1 VRRFVDSPKTLPMN
15 SSNCAPTRHRA
26 LVATLAAAATLAACG
41 GDKSSGATGPATG
54 TTASLTVMETTDLHQ
69 NILGYDYYKL
79 AADPSVGIDRTS
91 TLVKQVRAQNA
102 NTLLFDAGDI
112 IQGTVLGDYQALV
125 NKVPCTD
132 KLAIFKAMDAIGY
145 DAGTIG
151 NHEFNYG
158 LGYLG
163 QVTGH
168 QFNVRNL
175 AAPSAQPKCQ
185 GPAYPQVLANVVST
199 TDSKPIF
206 DPYVIL
212 TRTLSA
218 TTPDGKTVQ
227 VPVKVGVI
235 GFTPP
240 LIMSWDKGNLD
251 GNVTT
256 TGLKETAE
264 KYVPEMKAKG
274 ADIIVAISHGGPDNA
289 AYSPTMENGNLYL
302 AQVPGIDVLLM
313 GHMHQVFPNAASTV
327 AAFNVDGVDKTKGT
341 VSGVPA
347 VMANFW
353 GKNLGVVNLHLTYGA
368 GGWAVDKSAT
378 TTATLST
385 QNADKTYVAAD
396 AAIAPL
402 VATEHQGTI
411 DYVNTPIGTADFR
424 LSTYF
429 ADVGDVTA
437 IQVVNQAQAAY
448 VKAYVAAN
456 LPQYAALPVL
466 SVSAPFKSGFAGGND
481 YTDVNTPNVA
491 IHNAADL
498 YLYANTIQAVLVTG
512 ADVKAWLEKAAGRF
526 NQIDPTK
533 TAPQALVSTFP
544 GYNFDVMD
552 GDGSV
557 KYEIDVTQPVGSRI
571 RNLTYNGTAISPT
584 AQFIVATNNY
594 RASGGGGFP
603 GLDGSK
609 TIYASPDAN
618 RDVLIGYIKKAAT
631 LAKVTNGSD
640 RSWHFTRVTTAGPV
654 QFLSAPGNAALAATD
669 GVPGVTQVQADD
681 GSGKNLAVYQIDLSV
696 Q

>member
-1 VRRFVDSPKTLPMN
+1 MNHPIPAPRR
-15 SSNCAPTRHRA
+15 RA
-26 LVATLAAAATLAACG
+26 LVTALAAAATLAACG
-41 GDKSSGATGPATG
+41 GSSSNDSASNGPAVG
-54 TTASLTVMETTDLHQ
+54 TTASLTLMETTDLHQ
-69 NILGYDYYKL
+69 NVLSYDYYKL
-79 AADPSVGIDRTS
+79 AADQSVGFERTS
-91 TLVKQVRAQNA
+91 TLIKQVRANST
-102 NTLLFDAGDI
+102 NTMLFDAGDI

-132 KLAIFKAMDAIGY
+132 KLAIFKAMDSVGY

-168 QFNVRNL
+168 QFNVKNL
-175 AAPSAQPKCQ
+175 AAVSAQPKCQ

-199 TDSKPIF
+199 TDAKPIF

-212 TRTLSA
+212 TKTMSA
-218 TTPDGKTVQ
+218 TTPDGKTVS

-240 LIMSWDKGNLD
+240 LIMAWDKGNLD

-256 TGLKETAE
+256 TGLKETAQQ
-264 KYVPEMKAKG
+264 YIPEMKAKG

-289 AYSPTMENGNLYL
+289 PYSATMENGDLYL

-313 GHMHQVFPNAASTV
+313 GHMHQVFPNATSTV
-327 AAFNVDGVDKTKGT
+327 AAFNIAGVDKTAGT

-353 GKNLGVVNLHLTYGA
+353 GKNLGVVNLKLAYTA
-368 GGWAVDKSAT
+368 NGWAVDKTST
-378 TTATLST
+378 TTSTLST
-385 QNADKTYVAAD
+385 QNADKSYVAAD
-396 AAIAPL
+396 TTIAPL
-402 VATEHQGTI
+402 VQAEHAGTI
-411 DYVNTPIGTADFR
+411 AYVKTAIGTTDYRMTTF
-424 LSTYF
+424 F
-429 ADVGDVTA
+429 ADVGDPTA
-437 IQVVNQAQAAY
+437 IQIVNQAQAAY
-448 VKAYVAAN
+448 VKNYVAAN
-456 LPQYAALPVL
+456 LPQYKTLPVL
-466 SVSAPFKSGFAGGND
+466 SVSAPFKSGFGGGTD
-481 YTDVNTPNVA
+481 YTDVASGSLA
-491 IHNAADL
+491 INNAADL

-512 ADVKAWLEKAAGRF
+512 ADIKAWLEFAAKRF
-526 NQIDPTK
+526 NQIDPTL
-533 TAPQALVSTFP
+533 TTPQSLVSTFP

-552 GDGSV
+552 GDGSI

-571 RNLTYNGTAISPT
+571 RNLTVNGSAIDPA

-609 TIYASPDAN
+609 TIYQSPDAN
-618 RDVLIGYIKKAAT
+618 RDVLIAYIKAAAT

-654 QFLSAPGNAALAATD
+654 QFSSAPGNAALAATD
-669 GVPGVTQVQADD
+669 GIPGVTQVQADD
-681 GSGKNLAVYQIDLSV
+681 GSNLGLARYQIDLSV

>member
-1 VRRFVDSPKTLPMN
+1 MNFFTFATKPRHPAFAVTL
-15 SSNCAPTRHRA
+15 
-26 LVATLAAAATLAACG
+26 LAAATLAACG
-41 GDKSSGATGPATG
+41 GDKSSGTPGPAAG
-54 TTASLTVMETTDLHQ
+54 TTVDVTLMETTDLHQ
-69 NILGYDYYKL
+69 NILSYDYYKL
-79 AADPSVGIDRTS
+79 AEDKSVGIERTS
-91 TLVKQVRAQNA
+91 ALIKQVRAANA
-102 NTLLFDAGDI
+102 NTMLFDAGDI

-125 NKVPCTD
+125 SKVPCTD

-158 LGYLG
+158 LKYLA
-163 QVTGH
+163 QVTGR
-168 QFNVRNL
+168 QFNTKNL
-175 AAPSAQPKCQ
+175 DPVASQPKCV

-206 DPYVIL
+206 DPYVIV
-212 TRTLSA
+212 TKTFAA

-240 LIMSWDKGNLD
+240 LIMAWDKGNLD

-256 TGLKETAE
+256 TGLKETAQ
-264 KYVPEMKAKG
+264 KYIPEMKAKG
-274 ADIIVAISHGGPDNA
+274 ADIIVAVAHGGPDSA
-289 AYSPTMENGNLYL
+289 AYSATMENGALYL
-302 AQVPGIDVLLM
+302 AQVPGIDVLMM
-313 GHMHQVFPNAASTV
+313 GHQHQVFPNATSSV
-327 AAFNVDGVDKTKGT
+327 AAFNIDGVDKSKGT
-341 VSGVPA
+341 VAGVPA

-353 GKNLGVVNLHLTYGA
+353 GKNLGVIKLKLAYGST
-368 GGWAVDKSAT
+368 GWTVDKTAT
-378 TTATLST
+378 TTASIST

-396 AAIAPL
+396 PAIAPL
-402 VATEHQGTI
+402 VQTEHTGTI
-411 DYVNTPIGTADFR
+411 AYVKTPIGTSDFR
-424 LSTYF
+424 MTTYF
-429 ADVGDVTA
+429 ADVGDTTA
-437 IQVVNQAQAAY
+437 IQIVNQAQAQY
-448 VKAYVAAN
+448 VKDYVAGN
-456 LPQYAALPVL
+456 LPQYKNVPVL
-466 SVSAPFKSGFAGGND
+466 SVSAPFKSGFGGATD
-481 YTDVNTPNVA
+481 YTDVASGNLA
-491 IHNAADL
+491 IFNAADL

-526 NQIDPTK
+526 NTIDPT
-533 TAPQALVSTFP
+533 QAGAQVLVSPSFP
-544 GYNFDVMD
+544 GYNFDVLD
-552 GDGSV
+552 GDASM

-571 RNLTYNGTAISPT
+571 KNLTYNGNAVDPA

-609 TIYASPDAN
+609 TIYQSPDAN
-618 RDVLIGYIKKAAT
+618 RDVLIAYVKKAAT
-631 LAKVTNGSD
+631 LAKATNGSD

-654 QFLSAPGNAALAATD
+654 QFSSAPNLAALAATD

-681 GSGKNLAVYQIDLSV
+681 GSGLGLARYQIDLGV

>member
-1 VRRFVDSPKTLPMN
+1 MTTL
-15 SSNCAPTRHRA
+15 SFATARHRA

-41 GDKSSGATGPATG
+41 GDKTSGADAPATG
-54 TTASLTVMETTDLHQ
+54 TTVSLAMMETTDLHQ
-69 NILGYDYYKL
+69 NILSYDYYKL
-79 AADPSVGIDRTS
+79 AADNSVGLERTS
-91 TLVKQVRAQNA
+91 TLVKQVRAA
-102 NTLLFDAGDI
+102 NVNTMLFDAGDI

-132 KLAIFKAMDAIGY
+132 KLAIFKAMDSIGY

-168 QFNVRNL
+168 QFNVKNL
-175 AAPSAQPKCQ
+175 AAPSAQPKCA

-206 DPYVIL
+206 DPYVIV
-212 TRTLSA
+212 TKTFSA
-218 TTPDGKTVQ
+218 TTPDGKTVK

-240 LIMSWDKGNLD
+240 LIMAWDKGNLD

-264 KYVPEMKAKG
+264 KYIPEMKAKG
-274 ADIIVAISHGGPDNA
+274 ADIIVAVSHGGPDGA
-289 AYSPTMENGNLYL
+289 AYSATMENGNLYL
-302 AQVPGIDVLLM
+302 AQVPGIDVLMM

-327 AAFNVDGVDKTKGT
+327 AAFSVAGVDKTKGT
-341 VSGVPA
+341 VAGVPA

-353 GKNLGVVNLHLTYGA
+353 GKNLGVVNLTLKYGA
-368 GGWAVDKSAT
+368 TGWAVDKTAT
-378 TTATLST
+378 TTASIST

-402 VATEHQGTI
+402 VQAEHDGTVA
-411 DYVNTPIGTADFR
+411 YVKTPIGTTDYR

-429 ADVGDVTA
+429 ADVGDTTA
-437 IQVVNQAQAAY
+437 IQVVNQAQAAS
-448 VKAYVAAN
+448 VKAYVAGN
-456 LPQYAALPVL
+456 LPQYASLPVL
-466 SVSAPFKSGFAGGND
+466 SVSAPFKSGFAGGSD
-481 YTDVNTPNVA
+481 YTDVNSTNLA
-491 IHNAADL
+491 IYNAADL

-512 ADVKAWLEKAAGRF
+512 ADVKAWLETAAGRF

-533 TAPQALVSTFP
+533 TAAQSLVSSSFP
-544 GYNFDVMD
+544 GYNFDVLD

-557 KYEIDVTQPVGSRI
+557 KYEIDVTQPLGSRI
-571 RNLTYNGTAISPT
+571 KNLTYNGSAMSPT

-603 GLDGSK
+603 GLNGSK

-618 RDVLIGYIKKAAT
+618 RDVLIAYIRKAQT
-631 LAKVTNGSD
+631 IAKATNGND
-640 RSWHFTRVTTAGPV
+640 RSWHFTRVTTAGPI

-669 GVPGVTQVQADD
+669 GIPGVTQVQADD
-681 GSGKNLAVYQIDLSV
+681 GTGKTLAIYQIDLSV

>member
-1 VRRFVDSPKTLPMN
+1 MTTPSFAT
-15 SSNCAPTRHRA
+15 ARHRA

-41 GDKSSGATGPATG
+41 GDKTSSNAPAAG
-54 TTASLTVMETTDLHQ
+54 TTVALAMMETTDLHQ
-69 NILGYDYYKL
+69 NILSYDYYKL
-79 AADPSVGIDRTS
+79 AADNSVGIERTS
-91 TLVKQVRAQNA
+91 TLIKQVRAA
-102 NTLLFDAGDI
+102 NVNTMLFDAGDI

-158 LGYLG
+158 LAYLG

-168 QFNVRNL
+168 QFNVKNL
-175 AAPSAQPKCQ
+175 AAPSAQVKCA
-185 GPAYPQVLANVVST
+185 GPAYPQVLANVIST

-212 TRTLSA
+212 TRNLSA
-218 TTPDGKTVQ
+218 TTPDGKTVT

-240 LIMSWDKGNLD
+240 SIMAWDKGNLD

-264 KYVPEMKAKG
+264 KYIPEMKAKG
-274 ADIIVAISHGGPDNA
+274 ADIIVAVSHGGPDGA
-289 AYSPTMENGNLYL
+289 DYSATMENGNLYL
-302 AQVPGIDVLLM
+302 AQVPGIDVLMM

-327 AAFNVDGVDKTKGT
+327 AAFAVAGVDKTKGT
-341 VSGVPA
+341 VAGVPA

-353 GKNLGVVNLHLTYGA
+353 GKNLGVVNLTLKYGA
-368 GGWAVDKSAT
+368 TGWAVDKTAT
-378 TTATLST
+378 TTASIST
-385 QNADKTYVAAD
+385 QNADKSYVAAD

-402 VATEHQGTI
+402 VKAEHDGTVA
-411 DYVNTPIGTADFR
+411 YVKTPIGTTDFR

-429 ADVGDVTA
+429 AGVGDTTA

-448 VKAYVAAN
+448 VKAYVAGN
-456 LPQYAALPVL
+456 LPQYATLPVL
-466 SVSAPFKSGFAGGND
+466 SVSAPFKSGFAGGSD
-481 YTDVNTPNVA
+481 YTDVNSTDLA
-491 IHNAADL
+491 IYNAADL

-512 ADVKAWLEKAAGRF
+512 ADVKAWLETAAGRF
-526 NQIDPTK
+526 FQIDPTK
-533 TAPQALVSTFP
+533 TAAQALVSSFP
-544 GYNFDVMD
+544 GYNFDVLD

-557 KYEIDVTQPVGSRI
+557 KYEIDVTQPLGSRI
-571 RNLTYNGTAISPT
+571 KNLTYNGTAMSPT

-603 GLDGSK
+603 GLNGSK

-618 RDVLIGYIKKAAT
+618 RDVLIAYIRKAVT

-640 RSWHFTRVTTAGPV
+640 RSWHFTRVTTAGPI

-669 GVPGVTQVQADD
+669 GIPGVTQVQADD
-681 GSGKNLAVYQIDLSV
+681 GSGKNLAIYQIDLGV

>member
-1 VRRFVDSPKTLPMN
+1 MTPFLIA
-15 SSNCAPTRHRA
+15 APARHRA
-26 LVATLAAAATLAACG
+26 LVATLVAAATLAACG
-41 GDKSSGATGPATG
+41 GDKTTNNAPAVG
-54 TTASLTVMETTDLHQ
+54 TSVSLTLMETTDLHQ

-79 AADPSVGIDRTS
+79 AADNSVGIERTS
-91 TLVKQVRAQNA
+91 TLIKQVRAANA
-102 NTLLFDAGDI
+102 NTMLFDAGDI

-125 NKVPCTD
+125 NKVACTD

-158 LGYLG
+158 LAYLG
-163 QVTGH
+163 QVTNR
-168 QFNVRNL
+168 QFNVPNL
-175 AAPSAQPKCQ
+175 PAPSAQAKCT

-212 TRTLSA
+212 TKSLSA
-218 TTPDGKTVQ
+218 TTPDGKTVV
-227 VPVKVGVI
+227 VPVKIGVI

-240 LIMSWDKGNLD
+240 AIMSWDKGNLD

-264 KYVPEMKAKG
+264 KYIPEMKAKG
-274 ADIIVAISHGGPDNA
+274 ADVIVAISHGGPDSA
-289 AYSPTMENGNLYL
+289 AYAATMENGNLYL

-313 GHMHQVFPNAASTV
+313 GHMHQVFPNAKSTV
-327 AAFNVDGVDKTKGT
+327 AAFNIAGVDKTAGT

-353 GKNLGVVNLHLTYGA
+353 GKNLGVVSLSLKYGA
-368 GGWAVDKSAT
+368 AGWAVDKTAT
-378 TTATLST
+378 TTSTLST
-385 QNADKTYVAAD
+385 QNADKSYVAAD
-396 AAIAPL
+396 ATIAPL
-402 VATEHQGTI
+402 VQTEHQGTI
-411 DYVNTPIGTADFR
+411 TYVKTPIGTTDYR

-429 ADVGDVTA
+429 ADVGDTTA

-456 LPQYAALPVL
+456 LPQYKTLPVL
-466 SVSAPFKSGFAGGND
+466 SVSAPFKSGFAGGTD
-481 YTDVNTPNVA
+481 YTDVASGNLA
-491 IHNAADL
+491 IFNAADL
-498 YLYANTIQAVLVTG
+498 YLYANTIQAVVVTG
-512 ADVKAWLEKAAGRF
+512 ADLKAWLETAATRF
-526 NQIDPTK
+526 NKIDPALT
-533 TAPQALVSTFP
+533 TEQALVSTYP
-544 GYNFDVMD
+544 GYNFDVLD
-552 GDGSV
+552 GDGSM
-557 KYEIDVTQPVGSRI
+557 KYEIDVTQPQGSRI
-571 RNLTYNGTAISPT
+571 RNFTYNGTLVDPA
-584 AQFIVATNNY
+584 AQFVVATNNY
-594 RASGGGGFP
+594 RASGGGNFP
-603 GLDGSK
+603 GLNGSK

-618 RDVLIGYIKKAAT
+618 RDVLIAYIKKAAT

-654 QFLSAPGNAALAATD
+654 TFTSAPGNAALAATD
-669 GVPGVTQVQADD
+669 GVAGVTQLRADD
-681 GSGKNLAVYQIDLSV
+681 GSGKGLAVYQIDLSV

>member
-1 VRRFVDSPKTLPMN
+1 MTSLN
-15 SSNCAPTRHRA
+15 LASARHRA

-41 GDKSSGATGPATG
+41 GDKSSGGNAPATG
-54 TTASLTVMETTDLHQ
+54 TTVQLTMMETTDLHQ
-69 NILGYDYYKL
+69 NIMSYDYYKL
-79 AADPSVGIDRTS
+79 AEDDSVGLERTS
-91 TLVKQVRAQNA
+91 TLIKQVRAA
-102 NTLLFDAGDI
+102 NPNTMLFDAGDI

-125 NKVPCTD
+125 SKVACTD

-168 QFNVRNL
+168 QFNVKNL
-175 AAPSAQPKCQ
+175 PAVASQAKCT

-206 DPYVIL
+206 DPYVIV
-212 TRTLSA
+212 TKTFSA
-218 TTPDGKTVQ
+218 TTPDGKTVN

-240 LIMSWDKGNLD
+240 LIMAWDKGNLD

-256 TGLKETAE
+256 TGLKEAAQQ
-264 KYVPEMKAKG
+264 YIPEMKAKG
-274 ADIIVAISHGGPDNA
+274 ADIIVAVSHGGPDDA
-289 AYSPTMENGNLYL
+289 AYSATMENGNLYL
-302 AQVPGIDVLLM
+302 AQVPGIDVLMM
-313 GHMHQVFPNAASTV
+313 GHMHQVFPNKDSSV
-327 AAFNVDGVDKTKGT
+327 AAFNIAGVDKTKGL

-353 GKNLGVVNLHLTYGA
+353 GKNLGLVKLTLKYGT
-368 GGWAVDKSAT
+368 GGWAVDTSAT
-378 TTATLST
+378 TASTIST
-385 QNADKTYVAAD
+385 QNADKSYVAAD
-396 AAIAPL
+396 PAIAPL
-402 VATEHQGTI
+402 VKTEHDNTI
-411 DYVNTPIGTADFR
+411 AYVNTPIGTADYR

-429 ADVGDVTA
+429 ADVGDTTA

-456 LPQYAALPVL
+456 LPQYATLPVL
-466 SVSAPFKSGFAGGND
+466 SVSAPFKSGFAGGTD
-481 YTDVNTPNVA
+481 YTDVNTANVA

-512 ADVKAWLEKAAGRF
+512 ADIKAWLETAAGRF
-526 NQIDPTK
+526 NQIDPTL
-533 TAPQALVSTFP
+533 TTSQWLVSAFP

-552 GDGSV
+552 GDGSI
-557 KYEIDVTQPVGSRI
+557 KYEIDVTQPLNSRI
-571 RNLTYNGTAISPT
+571 RNLTYNGSAISPT

-603 GLDGSK
+603 GLNGSK
-609 TIYASPDAN
+609 TIYQSPDAN
-618 RDVLIGYIKKAAT
+618 RDVLMNYIRARTT
-631 LAKVTNGSD
+631 LTRVTNGSD
-640 RSWHFTRVTTAGPV
+640 NSWHFTPVTTAGPV
-654 QFLSAPGNAALAATD
+654 RFTSAPGNAALAATD
-669 GVPGVTQVQADD
+669 GIKGVTQVQADD
-681 GSGKNLAVYQIDLSV
+681 GSGKGLAVYQIDLSA

>member
-1 VRRFVDSPKTLPMN
+1 MTTPSLAT
-15 SSNCAPTRHRA
+15 ARHRA
-26 LVATLAAAATLAACG
+26 LFATLAAAAALAACG
-41 GDKSSGATGPATG
+41 GDKTSNAPATG
-54 TTASLTVMETTDLHQ
+54 TTVQLAMMETTDLHQ
-69 NILGYDYYKL
+69 NILSYDYYKL
-79 AADPSVGIDRTS
+79 AADSSVGLERTS
-91 TLVKQVRAQNA
+91 TLIKQVRAA
-102 NTLLFDAGDI
+102 NVNTMLFDAGDI

-168 QFNVRNL
+168 QFNVKNL
-175 AAPSAQPKCQ
+175 PAPSAQAKCT

-212 TRTLSA
+212 TKTLSA
-218 TTPDGKTVQ
+218 TTPDGKTVT

-240 LIMSWDKGNLD
+240 LIMAWDKGNLD

-264 KYVPEMKAKG
+264 KYIPEMKAKG
-274 ADIIVAISHGGPDNA
+274 ADIIVAVSHGGPDGA
-289 AYSPTMENGNLYL
+289 AYSATMENGNLTL
-302 AQVPGIDVLLM
+302 AQVPGIDVLMM

-327 AAFNVDGVDKTKGT
+327 AAFAIPGVDKAKGT

-353 GKNLGVVNLHLTYGA
+353 GKNLGVVNLTLKYGPT
-368 GGWAVDKSAT
+368 GWAVDTTAT
-378 TTATLST
+378 TTASIST
-385 QNADKTYVAAD
+385 KNADKTYVAAD
-396 AAIAPL
+396 ATIAPL
-402 VATEHQGTI
+402 VKAEHDGTVA
-411 DYVNTPIGTADFR
+411 YVKTPIGSTDYR

-429 ADVGDVTA
+429 ADVGDTTA

-448 VKAYVAAN
+448 VKAYVTAN
-456 LPQYAALPVL
+456 LPQYQALPVL
-466 SVSAPFKSGFAGGND
+466 SVSAPFKSGFAGGSD
-481 YTDVNTPNVA
+481 YTDVNSTDLA
-491 IHNAADL
+491 IYNAADL

-512 ADVKAWLEKAAGRF
+512 ADIKAWLEAAAGRF
-526 NQIDPTK
+526 YQIDPTK
-533 TAPQALVSTFP
+533 TTAQSLVSTFP

-552 GDGSV
+552 GDASV
-557 KYEIDVTQPVGSRI
+557 KYEIDVTQPLGSRI
-571 RNLTYNGTAISPT
+571 KNLTYNGSAMSAT

-603 GLDGSK
+603 GLNGSK

-618 RDVLIGYIKKAAT
+618 RDVLIAYIKKAAT

-640 RSWHFTRVTTAGPV
+640 RSWHFTRVATAGPI
-654 QFLSAPGNAALAATD
+654 QFLSAPGNAALAAAD
-669 GVPGVTQVQADD
+669 GIPGVTQVQADD
-681 GSGKNLAVYQIDLSV
+681 GSGKNLAIYQIDLGV

>member
-1 VRRFVDSPKTLPMN
+1 MNFLTPATFARHPAFVAS
-15 SSNCAPTRHRA
+15 
-26 LVATLAAAATLAACG
+26 LVAAATLAACG
-41 GDKSSGATGPATG
+41 GDKTSGSNAPAIG
-54 TTASLTVMETTDLHQ
+54 TSVALTLMETTDLHQ

-79 AADPSVGIDRTS
+79 AADNSVGIERTS
-91 TLVKQVRAQNA
+91 TLIKQVRAANA
-102 NTLLFDAGDI
+102 NTMLFDAGDI

-125 NKVPCTD
+125 NKVACTD

-158 LGYLG
+158 LAYLA
-163 QVTGH
+163 QVTNR
-168 QFNVRNL
+168 QFNVPNL
-175 AAPSAQPKCQ
+175 PAPSAQARCT

-212 TRTLSA
+212 TKSLGA
-218 TTPDGKTVQ
+218 TTPDGKTVT

-240 LIMSWDKGNLD
+240 AIMSWDKGNLE

-264 KYVPEMKAKG
+264 KYIPEMKAKG
-274 ADIIVAISHGGPDNA
+274 ADIIVAIAHGGPDNA
-289 AYSPTMENGNLYL
+289 AYAATMENGALYL

-327 AAFNVDGVDKTKGT
+327 AAFNIAGVDKTAGT
-341 VSGVPA
+341 VSGVPS

-353 GKNLGVVNLHLTYGA
+353 GKNLGVVKLSLKYGA
-368 GGWAVDKSAT
+368 RGWAVD
-378 TTATLST
+378 TTATRTSTLST
-385 QNADKTYVAAD
+385 QNADKSYVAAD
-396 AAIAPL
+396 PAIAPL
-402 VATEHQGTI
+402 VQTEHQGTI
-411 DYVNTPIGTADFR
+411 TYVKTPIGTTDYRA
-424 LSTYF
+424 STYF
-429 ADVGDVTA
+429 ADVGDTTA

-448 VKAYVAAN
+448 VKAYVSAN
-456 LPQYAALPVL
+456 LPQYATLPVL
-466 SVSAPFKSGFAGGND
+466 SVSAPFKSGFGGATD
-481 YTDVNTPNVA
+481 YTDVASGNLA
-491 IHNAADL
+491 IFNAADL

-512 ADVKAWLEKAAGRF
+512 ADLKAWLETAATRF

-533 TAPQALVSTFP
+533 TAAQPLVSTFP
-544 GYNFDVMD
+544 GYNFDVLD
-552 GDGSV
+552 GDASM

-571 RNLTYNGTAISPT
+571 RNFTCNGTAVDPA

-594 RASGGGGFP
+594 RASGGGNFP
-603 GLDGSK
+603 GLNGSK
-609 TIYASPDAN
+609 TIYQSPDAN
-618 RDVLIGYIKKAAT
+618 RDVLIAYIKKAAT

-654 QFLSAPGNAALAATD
+654 QFSSAPDLAALATTD
-669 GVPGVTQVQADD
+669 GIPGVTQVLADD
-681 GSGKNLAVYQIDLSV
+681 GTNLGLARYQIDLGV

>member
-1 VRRFVDSPKTLPMN
+1 MTSFTF
-15 SSNCAPTRHRA
+15 ATTARHPA
-26 LVATLAAAATLAACG
+26 LVASLAMAATLAACG
-41 GDKSSGATGPATG
+41 GDKSSSNAPAVG
-54 TTASLTVMETTDLHQ
+54 TSVTLTLMETTDLHQ
-69 NILGYDYYKL
+69 NILSYDYYKL
-79 AADPSVGIDRTS
+79 AADSSVGLERTA
-91 TLVKQVRAQNA
+91 TLIKQVRAA
-102 NTLLFDAGDI
+102 NTNTMLFDAGDI

-163 QVTGH
+163 QVTNR
-168 QFNVRNL
+168 QFNVKNL
-175 AAPSAQPKCQ
+175 PAPSAQAKCT

-218 TTPDGKTVQ
+218 TTPDGKTVT
-227 VPVKVGVI
+227 VPVKIGVI

-240 LIMSWDKGNLD
+240 AIMSWDKGNLD

-264 KYVPEMKAKG
+264 KYIPEMKAKG
-274 ADIIVAISHGGPDNA
+274 ADVIVAISHGGPDNA
-289 AYSPTMENGNLYL
+289 AYSSTMENGNLYL

-313 GHMHQVFPNAASTV
+313 GHMHQVFPNATSTV
-327 AAFNVDGVDKTKGT
+327 AAFNIAGVNKTAGT

-353 GKNLGVVNLHLTYGA
+353 GKNLGVVKLSLKYAAN
-368 GGWAVDKSAT
+368 GWAVDKTAT

-385 QNADKTYVAAD
+385 QNADKSYVAAD
-396 AAIAPL
+396 TSIAPL
-402 VATEHQGTI
+402 VQTEHQATI
-411 DYVNTPIGTADFR
+411 TYVKTPIGTTDYR

-429 ADVGDVTA
+429 ADVGDTTA
-437 IQVVNQAQAAY
+437 IQIVNQAQAAY
-448 VKAYVAAN
+448 VKTYVAAN
-456 LPQYAALPVL
+456 LPQYKTLPVL
-466 SVSAPFKSGFAGGND
+466 SVSAPFKSGFAGGSD
-481 YTDVNTPNVA
+481 YTDVASGNLA
-491 IHNAADL
+491 IFNAADL
-498 YLYANTIQAVLVTG
+498 YLYANTIQAVVVTG
-512 ADVKAWLEKAAGRF
+512 ADLKAWLETAAKRF
-526 NQIDPTK
+526 NQIDPTL
-533 TAPQALVSTFP
+533 TTPQALVSSFP
-544 GYNFDVMD
+544 GYNFDVLD
-552 GDGSV
+552 GDGSM
-557 KYEIDVTQPVGSRI
+557 KYEIDVTQPAGSRI
-571 RNLTYNGTAISPT
+571 RNFTYNGTAVDPA

-594 RASGGGGFP
+594 RASGGGNFP
-603 GLDGSK
+603 GLNGSK

-618 RDVLIGYIKKAAT
+618 RDVLIAYVKAAHT
-631 LAKVTNGSD
+631 LAQATNGND

-654 QFLSAPGNAALAATD
+654 QFTSAPGNAALAAAD
-669 GVPGVTQVQADD
+669 GIAGVTQVQADD
-681 GSGKNLAVYQIDLSV
+681 GSGKGLAVYQIDLSV

>member
-1 VRRFVDSPKTLPMN
+1 MNISVTATSP
-15 SSNCAPTRHRA
+15 RHRA

-41 GDKSSGATGPATG
+41 GSKDSGDNGPAVG
-54 TTASLTVMETTDLHQ
+54 TSVSLTLMETTDLHQ

-79 AADPSVGIDRTS
+79 AADPSVGLERTS
-91 TLVKQVRAQNA
+91 TLVKQVRAANA
-102 NTLLFDAGDI
+102 NTMLFDAGDI
-112 IQGTVLGDYQALV
+112 IQGTVLGDYQAIV
-125 NKVPCTD
+125 SKVPCTD
-132 KLAIFKAMDAIGY
+132 KLAIFKAMDAVGY

-163 QVTGH
+163 QVTGR
-168 QFNVRNL
+168 QFNVKNL
-175 AAPSAQPKCQ
+175 PAVSAQPKCQ

-212 TRTLSA
+212 TKTMSA
-218 TTPDGKTVQ
+218 TTPDGKTVS

-240 LIMSWDKGNLD
+240 LIMAWDKGNLD

-256 TGLKETAE
+256 TGLQETAA
-264 KYVPEMKAKG
+264 KYIPEMKAKG
-274 ADIIVAISHGGPDNA
+274 ADIIVAISHGGPDSA
-289 AYSPTMENGNLYL
+289 AYSATMENGNLYL

-313 GHMHQVFPNAASTV
+313 GHMHQVFPNANSKV
-327 AAFNVDGVDKTKGT
+327 AAFNIAGVDKTAGS

-353 GKNLGVVNLHLTYGA
+353 GKNLGVVNLKLAYTA
-368 GGWAVDKSAT
+368 SGWAVDKSAT
-378 TTATLST
+378 TTSTLST
-385 QNADKTYVAAD
+385 QNADKTWVAAD
-396 AAIAPL
+396 ASIAPL
-402 VATEHQGTI
+402 VQAEHTGTI
-411 DYVNTPIGTADFR
+411 AYVKTAIGTTDYR
-424 LSTYF
+424 MTTLF
-429 ADVGDVTA
+429 ADVGDPTA
-437 IQVVNQAQAAY
+437 IQIVNQAQAAY
-448 VKAYVAAN
+448 VRKYVAAN
-456 LPQYAALPVL
+456 LPQYKNLPVL
-466 SVSAPFKSGFAGGND
+466 SVSAPFKSGFGGGTD
-481 YTDVNTPNVA
+481 YTDVASGPLA
-491 IHNAADL
+491 INNAADL

-512 ADVKAWLEKAAGRF
+512 ADIKAWLEFAARRF
-526 NQIDPTK
+526 NQIDPTA
-533 TAPQALVSTFP
+533 TGVQSLVSSSFP

-552 GDGSV
+552 GDGSI
-557 KYEIDVTQPVGSRI
+557 KYEIDVTQLVGSRI
-571 RNLTYNGTAISPT
+571 RNLTYNGSAIDPA

-609 TIYASPDAN
+609 TIYQSPDAN
-618 RDVLIGYIKKAAT
+618 RDVLIAYVKAAAT
-631 LAKVTNGSD
+631 LAKVTNGND

-654 QFLSAPGNAALAATD
+654 QFSSAPGNAALAASD
-669 GVPGVTQVQADD
+669 GIPGVTQVQADD
-681 GSGKNLAVYQIDLSV
+681 GSNLGLARYQIDLSV